1 MEVNYYNIYVY
12 FCVSFFV
19 VWWYYYKEI
28 NDVDLEY

>member
-1 MEVNYYNIYVY
+1 MEVYYYNIYVY